1 MEDDDAAC
9 EIETKIE
16 TINQLFEIKV
26 NHLRS
31 LRNITTEFS
40 VNTSDIEDDILT
52 METQIV
58 KLVAELVILQER
70 VSSKDL
76 IFHSLFY
83 FFSDITNP
91 GYVLFFDAF
100 SDSPKCIA

>member
-40 VNTSDIEDDILT
+40 VNTVDIEDDILT

-58 KLVAELVILQER
+58 KLVAELVILQE
-70 VSSKDL
+70 VVL
-76 IFHSLFY
+76 LENLLF
-83 FFSDITNP
+83 
-91 GYVLFFDAF
+91 
-100 SDSPKCIA
+100 K

>member
-40 VNTSDIEDDILT
+40 VNTVDIEDDILT

-58 KLVAELVILQER
+58 KLVAELVILQEM
-70 VSSKDL
+70 VLLENL
-76 IFHSLFY
+76 IFKSILRPEPTTTKPP
-83 FFSDITNP
+83 DIK
-91 GYVLFFDAF
+91 LLSHF
-100 SDSPKCIA
+100 